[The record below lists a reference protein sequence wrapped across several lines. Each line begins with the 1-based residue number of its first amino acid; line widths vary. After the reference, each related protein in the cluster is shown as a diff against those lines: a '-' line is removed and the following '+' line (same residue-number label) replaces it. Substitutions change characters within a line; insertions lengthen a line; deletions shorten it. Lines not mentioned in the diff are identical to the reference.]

1 MKQTRLLKT
10 LLAAVCL
17 FVGTSSVWAAT
28 TVTYDFTSYS
38 ARTLSNSE
46 TRAFNANSTNHYYAS
61 NLPEVFNRFSF
72 QFAGT
77 FSIEAAGLYAQRT
90 KGDHVGISGL
100 SAGDK
105 VTINFSQGAIMVR
118 GAVPTWAGITSDWTD
133 YTTGTEITTTAGGN
147 FSFQAKTSCKISS
160 IVITTNATETMTAP
174 TIASE
179 AKGDARTVTI
189 TDGASSL
196 YSGVTTYYTTDGTTP
211 TASSTKYTAP
221 FDITE
226 TTTIKAITI
235 SNSSAA
241 TASTV
246 TTEVIDMDAID
257 VPTATITAVNGVNRT
272 ISFACTTLGTTL
284 YYSTD
289 NGENYTEGT
298 SLVISENTNIK
309 VKAVKGLAYAESENA
324 LFEAG
329 TAIKLNAPSYTIGAY
344 SEGKYTLTLTS
355 NQTDKLLSPIAAVK
369 YTVNDGE
376 TQTINSGETV
386 EASVGSTYKFW
397 SNASGYDN
405 SDQVVVTPTYIDL
418 STYRTDWSMN
428 LDDLAMDM
436 TGTNSS
442 KSVTKSEE
450 ELVSGYYNIT
460 DEGFNAKF
468 GVNNVNW
475 QVRNYGAGKS
485 YNTGLWP
492 YNVSGSM
499 VITKLS
505 AGDVIIFTGDAVSAG
520 TNVTKDAF
528 ISTANN
534 NSTFVVTADGN
545 ATFTPTTSGYIH
557 SITVYTQRPESVSAS
572 ISSVG
577 YASFSSTYALD
588 LDNVENAKAYIV
600 ATNKSGN
607 SIKLQEVTGKVAAN
621 TGLILKSNNGGAA
634 NVTIPVTTDEGTYY
648 NLNSNP
654 INYLFALDGSY
665 LTLDA
670 ANSGTNYVLTVQEDK
685 VVFAPIGSKTADVK
699 AGQAALWLPS
709 AVAAKALTLS
719 FADDVTGINEVGNT
733 EPKAGKIY
741 YNLQGQRVSEPKE
754 GIYVV
759 EGKKV
764 LVNKMSH

>member
-1 MKQTRLLKT
+1 MKQKQLLRT
-10 LLAAVCL
+10 LLVALCL
-17 FVGTSSVWAAT
+17 LVGTSAWAAT
-28 TVTYDFTSYS
+28 TVTYDVDALS
-38 ARTLSNSE
+38 AAGNLTLSGSQAAREKTTPMYAATNCPAFFDRFVFQANGTWNINS
-46 TRAFNANSTNHYYAS
+46 
-61 NLPEVFNRFSF
+61 
-72 QFAGT
+72 
-77 FSIEAAGLYAQRT
+77 
-90 KGDHVGISGL
+90 SGL
-100 SAGDK
+100 SNTETSKGRHFAILNLLAGDK
-105 VTINFSQGAIMVR
+105 LTITYSGGTLKTRNVGAF
-118 GAVPTWAGITSDWTD
+118 ASLSDYTAITSAQE
-133 YTTGTEITTTAGGN
+133 YTVEAGLAMFELKSGARV
-147 FSFQAKTSCKISS
+147 SEVKI
-160 IVITTNATETMTAP
+160 VTNATETVTAP
-174 TIASE
+174 VVSSE

-298 SLVISENTNIK
+298 SLVISGNTNIK

-355 NQTDKLLSPIAAVK
+355 NQTNKLLSPIAAVK

-386 EASVGSTYKFW
+386 EAAVGSTYKFW

-418 STYRTDWSMN
+418 STYRTDWSMD
-428 LDDLAMDM
+428 LDALAMAM
-436 TGTNSS
+436 TGTNTS

-475 QVRNYGAGKS
+475 QVRHNGSGKT

-505 AGDVIIFTGDAVSAG
+505 AGDVIIFTGSAVSAG

-545 ATFTPTTSGYIH
+545 ATFTPTISGYIH

-577 YASFSSTYALD
+577 YATFSSTYALD
-588 LDNVENAKAYIV
+588 FTAVDNAEAYIV
-600 ATNKSGN
+600 TGKDDNN
-607 SIKLQEVTGKVAAN
+607 VVLQKIDGKVAAG
-621 TGLILKSNNGGAA
+621 TGLVLKSKNGAA
-634 NVTIPVTTDEGTYY
+634 ADVTIPTTTDEGIYY
-648 NLNSNP
+648 NTTSD
-654 INYLFALDGSY
+654 IKNYLFAVNDDYNLGKS
-665 LTLDA
+665 
-670 ANSGTNYVLTVQEDK
+670 NNGTNYVLSVQDNDV
-685 VVFAPIGSKTADVK
+685 VVFKPISSVSAPVE
-699 AGQAALWLPS
+699 AGHAALWIPAS
-709 AVAAKALTLS
+709 QGSNNAKALTMAFS
-719 FADDVTGINEVGNT
+719 NETTAINAINT
-733 EPKAGKIY
+733 VEPKADGVF
-741 YNLQGQRVSEPKE
+741 YNLQGQRVSEPKQ

-759 EGKKV
+759 DGKKV
-764 LVNKMSH
+764 LVK

>member
-1 MKQTRLLKT
+1 MKQTRLLRT

-17 FVGTSSVWAAT
+17 LVGTSSVWAAT

-38 ARTLSNSE
+38 ARTLSNSG
-46 TRAFNANSTNHYYAS
+46 TKAFSANSVNHNYAS

-90 KGDHVGISGL
+90 NGDHVGISGL

-118 GAVPTWAGITSDWTD
+118 GAVPTWAGITSAWTN

-189 TDGASSL
+189 TEGASSL
-196 YSGVTTYYTTDGTTP
+196 LSGVTTYYTTDGTTP

-226 TTTIKAITI
+226 TTTIKAVTI

-344 SEGKYTLTLTS
+344 SEGKYILTLTS
-355 NQTDKLLSPIAAVK
+355 NQTNKLLSPIAAVK

-386 EASVGSTYKFW
+386 ETSVGSTYKFW

-418 STYRTDWSMN
+418 STYRTDWSMD
-428 LDDLAMDM
+428 LDALAMAM
-436 TGTNSS
+436 TTGNNTS
-442 KSVTKSEE
+442 KSVTKSAE

-534 NSTFVVTADGN
+534 NSTFVVTAGGN

-557 SITVYTQRPESVSAS
+557 SVTVYTQRPESISAS

-577 YASFSSTYALD
+577 YATFSSTYALD
-588 LDNVENAKAYIV
+588 FTAVDNAKVYIVTGKDDDNVV
-600 ATNKSGN
+600 
-607 SIKLQEVTGKVAAN
+607 LQKIEGKVAAG
-621 TGLILKSNNGGAA
+621 TGLVLKSKNGAAA
-634 NVTIPVTTDEGTYY
+634 NVTIPTTTDEGIYY
-648 NLNSNP
+648 NTTSD
-654 INYLFALDGSY
+654 IKNYLFAVNDDYNLGES
-665 LTLDA
+665 
-670 ANSGTNYVLTVQEDK
+670 NNGTNYVLSVQDNDV
-685 VVFAPIGSKTADVK
+685 VVFKPIRSVSAPVV
-699 AGQAALWLPS
+699 AGHAALWIPAS
-709 AVAAKALTLS
+709 QGSNNAKALTMAFS
-719 FADDVTGINEVGNT
+719 NETTAINAINT
-733 EPKAGKIY
+733 VEPKADGVF
-741 YNLQGQRVSEPKE
+741 YNLQGQRVSEPKQ

-759 EGKKV
+759 NGKKV
-764 LVNKMSH
+764 LVK

>member
-1 MKQTRLLKT
+1 MKQTRLLRT

-17 FVGTSSVWAAT
+17 FVGTSAWAAT
-28 TVTYDFTSYS
+28 TVTYDVDALS
-38 ARTLSNSE
+38 AVGNLTLSGTQAAREKSTPMYLPTNCDGLMG
-46 TRAFNANSTNHYYAS
+46 RVAFQNNDTWNI
-61 NLPEVFNRFSF
+61 NEN
-72 QFAGT
+72 
-77 FSIEAAGLYAQRT
+77 
-90 KGDHVGISGL
+90 GL
-100 SAGDK
+100 SNTNSSKGRHFAILGLIAGDK
-105 VTINFSQGAIMVR
+105 LTITFSGGTLKTRQAGALQT
-118 GAVPTWAGITSDWTD
+118 PSD
-133 YTTGTEITTTAGGN
+133 YTGVTSGEELTADHAGCAMFELKSGARVSEIRVVTTT
-147 FSFQAKTSCKISS
+147 
-160 IVITTNATETMTAP
+160 TETMTAP
-174 TIASE
+174 TIATE
-179 AKGDARTVTI
+179 TKGDARTVTI
-189 TDGASSL
+189 TDGASNL
-196 YSGVTTYYTTDGTTP
+196 LAPVTTYYTTDGSTP

-226 TTTIKAITI
+226 TTTINAITI

-246 TTEVIDMDAID
+246 TTEVVDMDAID
-257 VPTATITAVNGVNRT
+257 IPTATITAVDGVNRT
-272 ISFACTTLGTTL
+272 VTFACTTLGTTL

-355 NQTDKLLSPIAAVK
+355 NQTNKLLSPIAAVK

-386 EASVGSTYKFW
+386 EAAVGSTYKFW

-428 LDDLAMDM
+428 LDDLAMAM

-534 NSTFVVTADGN
+534 NSTFVVTASGN

-588 LDNVENAKAYIV
+588 FTDVENAKAYIV
-600 ATNKSGN
+600 TEKSGT
-607 SIKLQEVTGKVAAN
+607 SIKLQEVTGKVAAG
-621 TGLILKSNNGGAA
+621 TGLILKSNNGGEA

-648 NLNSNP
+648 DLNSNP

-665 LTLDA
+665 LTLGA
-670 ANSGTNYVLTVQEDK
+670 ANPGTNYVLTVQNEK
-685 VVFAPIGSKTADVK
+685 VVFAPIGSTTAAVK
-699 AGQAALWLPS
+699 AGQAALWLPAS
-709 AVAAKALTLS
+709 TGAAKALTLS
-719 FADDVTGINEVGNT
+719 FADDITGINEVGT
-733 EPKAGKIY
+733 IEPQAGKIY